1 MKSIESTFLTTLY
14 FRQELLFFRG
24 VYQSKSIGFFDFFM
38 KLKPHL
44 IALNNSKDFIDGVSF
59 YIKDNEMILKNRKQ
73 ITLHLECCKYLRNK
87 ICGHLDDTFCEMAK
101 KWEPTSLY
109 KLSLETPREDENK
122 LRVDFFIKALIES
135 AINSYRIDNPT
146 QSFFCSEIDI
156 LYPPNYKEFMDFIGY
171 VNEKNIQLLSNIA
184 DHLRPQIKFH
194 DGLKG
199 AFDAIKEAADMDF
212 GSKRKIE

>member
-1 MKSIESTFLTTLY
+1 
-14 FRQELLFFRG
+14 
-24 VYQSKSIGFFDFFM
+24 M

-101 KWEPTSLY
+101 KWEPTSLF
-109 KLSLETPREDENK
+109 KLSPDITPENEIK
-122 LRVDFFIKALIES
+122 YRVDFFVKALIES
-135 AINSYRIDNPT
+135 AINSFIIDNPT
-146 QSFFCSEIDI
+146 QSFFASEIDI
-156 LYPPNYKEFMDFIGY
+156 FYPHNYKEFMDFIGY
-171 VNEKNIQLLSNIA
+171 ANESTIRLLSDIA
-184 DHLRPQIKFH
+184 DYLRPQIKFH

>member
-59 YIKDNEMILKNRKQ
+59 YIKDNETILKNRKQ

-109 KLSLETPREDENK
+109 KLSL
-122 LRVDFFIKALIES
+122 
-135 AINSYRIDNPT
+135 
-146 QSFFCSEIDI
+146 
-156 LYPPNYKEFMDFIGY
+156 
-171 VNEKNIQLLSNIA
+171 
-184 DHLRPQIKFH
+184 
-194 DGLKG
+194 
-199 AFDAIKEAADMDF
+199 
-212 GSKRKIE
+212 